1 MNIAMDNNNQWNHES
16 SNFAAMDS
24 NDYEKAFESYI
35 SDVDDED
42 EDFNADYSR
51 LYQPE
56 QHQHHDENQQIN
68 EIFIEIPPPNIRLD
82 LCPVC
87 SRRFAPETLLK
98 HVMICERINTKSRK
112 PFDSS
117 RQRLKGTEFV
127 ASAPTETRVSPPKT
141 FLQRKPSVT
150 SLKSQPAPSIEP
162 RHIPL
167 DNMSRKSSTISL
179 ASNVSRPVAKRST
192 SQPSPEKCPY
202 CERVFGFKA
211 YDRHVEWCKEK
222 SLIKPNPDPRTV
234 SIAKE
239 RLKTRIGYKA
249 PNLKTKR
256 GVTREKYST
265 SCNGSTNS
273 LADFD
278 STINSM
284 TSSFTSENGNYD
296 PFLSAKKQLEEL
308 FSPTTPTP
316 STKMINSMMTTPSS
330 GISNN
335 KHNKSNNDIMSKS
348 FTSQTISP
356 KTPQPIPKM
365 QSNFRR
371 TSSLRISNRKPKPVY
386 TPPIKSNVHCG
397 ITDDG
402 PISPNFVKATDYDEL
417 PIKSPYS
424 AIQLVEKAASPPHNL
439 LRSSQSPSPSPTLP
453 VFSNNSNTNNNINS
467 NKPVLMRDKGNG
479 LFRKN
484 LKLDLKNPNMPS
496 ADYPLSKTDSLALFL
511 KYESELSSQLSEKD
525 LKDKSNN
532 SLSKRSTT
540 NFLLKDQKLPDI
552 NGKTMVMKP
561 QPKTNGIV
569 NNYNHLSNMEQEKE
583 LISIDK
589 LNTSLQQQSDTTD
602 SGKSHSAPLKLINA
616 CDNLPLLSNNNNIS
630 DKSRSPSLE
639 PRESPEKMTPGQSN
653 TTSRRSGSALRR
665 QKKYDMNNILFDTE
679 PAETMM
685 KTTPPS
691 SSDNSKNNSL
701 IRPDSRTSNTES
713 IFEDFDFDQ
722 FIASFTDDEKFP
734 IFKDYKMLLNK
745 SVKADE
751 ENNNNHL
758 INNRKDESKNIKD
771 DIINNVNNNNIAS
784 RPIPIQ
790 QNQNQPPQQQQQQ
803 QQQKT
808 QNDMTGM
815 EKLDNL
821 CKMLS
826 GNSDSDES
834 NSFETDPSES
844 QTTRSKSSADS
855 AYGSL
860 SRQSQS
866 PLDYRKIPNHSN
878 GNANYIRPPPSY
890 IPPPVPP
897 RQHLELK
904 TTEIVLSPVKA
915 PAFQETIM
923 IPKNGN
929 PQLGRSMSNSDEQA
943 NDALKL
949 SKFCHMCGYKF
960 VVATAK
966 FCIECG
972 VRRIKV

>member
-1 MNIAMDNNNQWNHES
+1 MECKLGLVA
-16 SNFAAMDS
+16 
-24 NDYEKAFESYI
+24 
-35 SDVDDED
+35 
-42 EDFNADYSR
+42 R
-51 LYQPE
+51 PE
-56 QHQHHDENQQIN
+56 QHQDHDENQQIN

-98 HVMICERINTKSRK
+98 HVMICERINTKKRK

-117 RQRLKGTEFV
+117 QQRLKGTEHIV
-127 ASAPTETRVSPPKT
+127 SAPTETTRVSPPKT
-141 FLQRKPSVT
+141 FLQRKPSLT
-150 SLKSQPAPSIEP
+150 SLKTQSINTIEP

-179 ASNVSRPVAKRST
+179 ASTVSRPAVKRVS

-256 GVTREKYST
+256 GVTREKYAA
-265 SCNGSTNS
+265 SCNGSTHS

-284 TSSFTSENGNYD
+284 TSSFTSDNGNYD

-316 STKMINSMMTTPSS
+316 STKMINSMMTTPNS

-424 AIQLVEKAASPPHNL
+424 AIKLVEKAASPPHNL
-439 LRSSQSPSPSPTLP
+439 LRASLSPSPSPTLP
-453 VFSNNSNTNNNINS
+453 VCNNNNNSNNS
-467 NKPVLMRDKGNG
+467 NKPVLMRDKANG

-532 SLSKRSTT
+532 SLSKRSVT

-552 NGKTMVMKP
+552 NGKTMMMKP
-561 QPKTNGIV
+561 QPKTQGIV
-569 NNYNHLSNMEQEKE
+569 NNFNNLSSIEQEKE
-583 LISIDK
+583 LISIDN
-589 LNTSLQQQSDTTD
+589 LNASLQQQSDMTD

-616 CDNLPLLSNNNNIS
+616 CDNLPLLSNNNNNNNVS

-639 PRESPEKMTPGQSN
+639 PRESPEKATVG
-653 TTSRRSGSALRR
+653 TSRRSGSGLRR
-665 QKKYDMNNILFDTE
+665 QKKYNLDNILFDTE

-701 IRPDSRTSNTES
+701 IRPDSRASNNGS

-751 ENNNNHL
+751 ENNNNS
-758 INNRKDESKNIKD
+758 RKDESKNIKD

-784 RPIPIQ
+784 KPIQ
-790 QNQNQPPQQQQQQ
+790 IQPQQQLQQQ

-815 EKLDNL
+815 QKLDNL

-866 PLDYRKIPNHSN
+866 PLDYRKLPNQSN
-878 GNANYIRPPPSY
+878 GNANYIRQPPSY

-923 IPKNGN
+923 IPRNGN
-929 PQLGRSMSNSDEQA
+929 PQLGRSMSKDEPA
-943 NDALKL
+943 NDNLQL

-960 VVATAK
+960 VVPTAK

>member
-1 MNIAMDNNNQWNHES
+1 MNIAVDNNQWNHES
-16 SNFAAMDS
+16 SNFAAMDN

-35 SDVDDED
+35 SDVDDDD
-42 EDFNADYSR
+42 EDFNAENYSR

-56 QHQHHDENQQIN
+56 QHQQHDENQQIN

-82 LCPVC
+82 MCPVC

-98 HVMICERINTKSRK
+98 HVMICEKINTKKRK

-117 RQRLKGTEFV
+117 RQRLKGTEFT
-127 ASAPTETRVSPPKT
+127 ASAPTETRVSPPKV
-141 FLQRKPSVT
+141 LQRKASET
-150 SLKSQPAPSIEP
+150 SLKSQPFMSLESRSVAHE
-162 RHIPL
+162 
-167 DNMSRKSSTISL
+167 NMSRKSSTISL
-179 ASNVSRPVAKRST
+179 TSTVSRTTAKRTS
-192 SQPSPEKCPY
+192 SQPAPEKCPY
-202 CERVFGFKA
+202 CDRVFGFKA

-239 RLKTRIGYKA
+239 RLKTRINYKA

-256 GVTREKYST
+256 GATREKYST
-265 SCNGSTNS
+265 SSCNGSTHS

-278 STINSM
+278 STLNSM
-284 TSSFTSENGNYD
+284 SSSITSENGMYD

-308 FSPTTPTP
+308 FSPTTSTP
-316 STKMINSMMTTPSS
+316 STKMINSMMTTPSNNN
-330 GISNN
+330 GITNNNN
-335 KHNKSNNDIMSKS
+335 KQNKNNSDIMSKS
-348 FTSQTISP
+348 LTSQVISP

-371 TSSLRISNRKPKPVY
+371 TSSLRISNRKKPLVY
-386 TPPIKSNVHCG
+386 TPPVKSNIHCG

-424 AIQLVEKAASPPHNL
+424 AIKMCEKAASPPHNL
-439 LRSSQSPSPSPTLP
+439 LRSSLSPSPSPTLP
-453 VFSNNSNTNNNINS
+453 VVTNNNFNIN
-467 NKPVLMRDKGNG
+467 NKPVMREKGNV
-479 LFRKN
+479 LVRKN

-496 ADYPLSKTDSLALFL
+496 RDYPLSKTDSLALFL
-511 KYESELSSQLSEKD
+511 KYENELSSQLSEKE

-532 SLSKRSTT
+532 SLSKRSATT
-540 NFLLKDQKLPDI
+540 INSNYNLKDQKLPDI
-552 NGKTMVMKP
+552 NGKTMSMKP
-561 QPKTNGIV
+561 QG
-569 NNYNHLSNMEQEKE
+569 NNFNNNLSNNDSTNEKE

-589 LNTSLQQQSDTTD
+589 LNASLQQEQQRQNDKID
-602 SGKSHSAPLKLINA
+602 GSHSAPVKLINA
-616 CDNLPLLSNNNNIS
+616 CDNLPLLSNNLNNISLS

-639 PRESPEKMTPGQSN
+639 PRESPEKMIVQQN
-653 TTSRRSGSALRR
+653 TNSTGRRSGSALRR
-665 QKKYDMNNILFDTE
+665 QKKYNMDNILFDTE
-679 PAETMM
+679 PIEDLKSTV
-685 KTTPPS
+685 PPANS
-691 SSDNSKNNSL
+691 EKFDNT
-701 IRPDSRTSNTES
+701 IRPDSQASHTES

-745 SVKADE
+745 SMKADE
-751 ENNNNHL
+751 EEINNH
-758 INNRKDESKNIKD
+758 
-771 DIINNVNNNNIAS
+771 NNINTNNS
-784 RPIPIQ
+784 SKPIPIQ
-790 QNQNQPPQQQQQQ
+790 QNHEKQEQQQQQINSK
-803 QQQKT
+803 KT
-808 QNDMTGM
+808 ESEMTGM

-866 PLDYRKIPNHSN
+866 PLDYRKIPSQQN
-878 GNANYIRPPPSY
+878 GTINYTRPPPTY

-904 TTEIVLSPVKA
+904 TTEIVLNPVKA
-915 PAFQETIM
+915 PEYQETIM
-923 IPKNGN
+923 IPRNGN
-929 PQLGRSMSNSDEQA
+929 PQLARSMSNDEQA
-943 NDALKL
+943 NDTLKY

>member
-1 MNIAMDNNNQWNHES
+1 MLNLYPINH
-16 SNFAAMDS
+16 
-24 NDYEKAFESYI
+24 
-35 SDVDDED
+35 
-42 EDFNADYSR
+42 
-51 LYQPE
+51 
-56 QHQHHDENQQIN
+56 
-68 EIFIEIPPPNIRLD
+68 IF
-82 LCPVC
+82 
-87 SRRFAPETLLK
+87 
-98 HVMICERINTKSRK
+98 
-112 PFDSS
+112 
-117 RQRLKGTEFV
+117 Q
-127 ASAPTETRVSPPKT
+127 SPHT
-141 FLQRKPSVT
+141 FS
-150 SLKSQPAPSIEP
+150 
-162 RHIPL
+162 
-167 DNMSRKSSTISL
+167 
-179 ASNVSRPVAKRST
+179 
-192 SQPSPEKCPY
+192 
-202 CERVFGFKA
+202 
-211 YDRHVEWCKEK
+211 
-222 SLIKPNPDPRTV
+222 
-234 SIAKE
+234 
-239 RLKTRIGYKA
+239 
-249 PNLKTKR
+249 
-256 GVTREKYST
+256 
-265 SCNGSTNS
+265 
-273 LADFD
+273 
-278 STINSM
+278 
-284 TSSFTSENGNYD
+284 GNYD

-316 STKMINSMMTTPSS
+316 STKMINSMMTTPNS
-330 GISNN
+330 GNINN

-424 AIQLVEKAASPPHNL
+424 AIKLVEKATSPPHNL
-439 LRSSQSPSPSPTLP
+439 LRASQSQSPSPSPTLP
-453 VFSNNSNTNNNINS
+453 VFSNNNNINNNS
-467 NKPVLMRDKGNG
+467 NKPVLMRDKANG

-511 KYESELSSQLSEKD
+511 KYESEMSSQLSEKD

-532 SLSKRSTT
+532 SLSKRSAT

-552 NGKTMVMKP
+552 NGKTMMMKP
-561 QPKTNGIV
+561 QPKTQQGIV
-569 NNYNHLSNMEQEKE
+569 NNYNNLNRNDQEKE

-616 CDNLPLLSNNNNIS
+616 CDNLPLLSNNSNNIS

-639 PRESPEKMTPGQSN
+639 PRESPEKSTAGQTN
-653 TTSRRSGSALRR
+653 TTGRRSGSALRR
-665 QKKYDMNNILFDTE
+665 QKKYNIDNILFDTE
-679 PAETMM
+679 PAEMAM

-701 IRPDSRTSNTES
+701 IRPDSRASNTES

-751 ENNNNHL
+751 ENNNNS
-758 INNRKDESKNIKD
+758 IINRKDESKSIKD

-784 RPIPIQ
+784 KPIQIQ
-790 QNQNQPPQQQQQQ
+790 QNQQQPQQ

-855 AYGSL
+855 AYG
-860 SRQSQS
+860 R
-866 PLDYRKIPNHSN
+866 
-878 GNANYIRPPPSY
+878 
-890 IPPPVPP
+890 
-897 RQHLELK
+897 
-904 TTEIVLSPVKA
+904 
-915 PAFQETIM
+915 
-923 IPKNGN
+923 
-929 PQLGRSMSNSDEQA
+929 
-943 NDALKL
+943 
-949 SKFCHMCGYKF
+949 
-960 VVATAK
+960 
-966 FCIECG
+966 
-972 VRRIKV
+972 